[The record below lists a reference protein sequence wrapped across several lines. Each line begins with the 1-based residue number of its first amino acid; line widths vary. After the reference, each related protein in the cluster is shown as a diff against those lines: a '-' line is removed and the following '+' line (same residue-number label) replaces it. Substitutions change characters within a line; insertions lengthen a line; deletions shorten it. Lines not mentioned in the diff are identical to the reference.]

1 MNIMNKG
8 SFTRSKGLFIQVH
21 VGWNIGSFKSPV
33 HCVTMNL
40 LSPRVLSDGFEVRIH
55 VKLKH

>member
-1 MNIMNKG
+1 MNKG